1 MAYKRGRELIAEGA
15 EAVEDIYIEAKA
27 EPAESHEAAAEP
39 ERAPLEGLVVDPT

>member
-27 EPAESHEAAAEP
+27 EP
-39 ERAPLEGLVVDPT
+39 ERAPQEGLFVDPT